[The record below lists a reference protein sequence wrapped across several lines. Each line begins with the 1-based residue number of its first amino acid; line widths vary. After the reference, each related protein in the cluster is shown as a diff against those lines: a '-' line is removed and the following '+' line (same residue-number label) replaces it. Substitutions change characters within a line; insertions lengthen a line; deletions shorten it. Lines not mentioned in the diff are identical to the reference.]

1 MVNRWKMSE
10 KEFKSE
16 ESKLSDLTGFKV
28 ESMITM
34 VVLTKNGKDAFVAHI
49 KDKFLTINN

>member
-10 KEFKSE
+10 NYFKNE

-34 VVLTKNGKDAFVAHI
+34 VVLTKNGKDAFVVHI
-49 KDKFLTINN
+49 KDKFLTDN

>member
-10 KEFKSE
+10 KDFKSE
-16 ESKLSDLTGFKV
+16 ESKLSYLTGFKA

-34 VVLTKNGKDAFVAHI
+34 VVLTKNGKYAFVVHI
-49 KDKFLTINN
+49 KDKFLIDNN

>member
-10 KEFKSE
+10 NDFKSE

-34 VVLTKNGKDAFVAHI
+34 VVLTKNGKDAFVVHI
-49 KDKFLTINN
+49 KDKFLTDNN